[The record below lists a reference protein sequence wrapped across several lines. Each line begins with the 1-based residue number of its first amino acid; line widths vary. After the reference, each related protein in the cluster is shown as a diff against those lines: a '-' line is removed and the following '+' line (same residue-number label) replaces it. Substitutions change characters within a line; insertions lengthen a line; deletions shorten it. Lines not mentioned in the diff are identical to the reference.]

1 MTQSIVVQVGQ
12 CGNQIGCRFWDLALR
27 EHAAVNVGGVFD
39 EPIST
44 YFRNV
49 DGRQSPPRELP
60 LGDGTGKIGALKAR
74 AVLIDMEEG
83 VINSLLTGPM
93 REVFDPMLK
102 VSSVVLLPSPSAV
115 EGHSF
120 GPNPPT
126 PHREPMPHMPHAS
139 SHRSYVGHFL
149 HGARGV

>member
-1 MTQSIVVQVGQ
+1 MHLKTESATPRSHHKNHPHKLPPHRHNVVVCCTVQ
-12 CGNQIGCRFWDLALR
+12 
-27 EHAAVNVGGVFD
+27 
-39 EPIST
+39 
-44 YFRNV
+44 

-139 SHRSYVGHFL
+139 SHHSYVGHFL